1 MSLSHRRQSDA
12 PGARLKLAASQQLF
26 SYWTQLRGARGAPER
41 NDIDPAAIRGVLAD
55 TFILEFNPT
64 AGFPLRISGS
74 RTNALFLREL
84 RGEAFLE
91 LWRPQDRAEAGEIL
105 AAVANEAQPF
115 LLGAVGGPAGVETT
129 DVEVLLLPLRHHG
142 ATHSRVLG
150 ACAPHSLPRWLGL
163 LPIGTLALTS
173 LRALAPRARNAPDA
187 QSREFLRQGNFRR
200 RGHLYVYS
208 SEIR

>member
-1 MSLSHRRQSDA
+1 MSLSHRRRSDA

-55 TFILEFNPT
+55 TFILEFSPST
-64 AGFPLRISGS
+64 GFPLRISGS
-74 RTNALFLREL
+74 RTNALFMREL
-84 RGEAFLE
+84 RGEAFME
-91 LWRPQDRAEAGEIL
+91 LWRPQDRTEAGEIL

-142 ATHSRVLG
+142 ATHSRMLG
-150 ACAPHSLPRWLGL
+150 ACSPRSLPRWLGL
-163 LPIGTLALTS
+163 LPIGVLALTS
-173 LRALAPRARNAPDA
+173 LRALTQSEHNAADA
-187 QSREFLRQGNFRR
+187 TAYDFIRQGNFRR
-200 RGHLYVYS
+200 RGHLFVYS
-208 SEIR
+208 SET

>member
-1 MSLSHRRQSDA
+1 
-12 PGARLKLAASQQLF
+12 LKLAASQQLF
-26 SYWTQLRGARGAPER
+26 SYWTHLRGARGAPER

-115 LLGAVGGPAGVETT
+115 LVGAVGGPAGVETT

-142 ATHSRVLG
+142 ATHSRILG
-150 ACAPHSLPRWLGL
+150 ACAPHALPRWLGL
-163 LPIGTLALTS
+163 LPIGALALTS
-173 LRALAPRARNAPDA
+173 LRALAPRARNGSDA
-187 QSREFLRQGNFRR
+187 QSNEFLRQGNFRR

>member
-1 MSLSHRRQSDA
+1 
-12 PGARLKLAASQQLF
+12 LKLAASQQLF

-55 TFILEFNPT
+55 TFILEFNPP
-64 AGFPLRISGS
+64 GFPLRISGS

-84 RGEAFLE
+84 RGESFLE

-115 LLGAVGGPAGVETT
+115 LLGAVGGPAGVEAT
-129 DVEVLLLPLRHHG
+129 DIEVLLLPLRHHG

-150 ACAPHSLPRWLGL
+150 ACAPRSLPRWLGL
-163 LPIGTLALTS
+163 LPIGLLALTS
-173 LRALAPRARNAPDA
+173 LRALGPGERNSADA
-187 QSREFLRQGNFRR
+187 TAHDFLRQGNFRR
-200 RGHLYVYS
+200 RGHLFVYS
-208 SEIR
+208 SGTR